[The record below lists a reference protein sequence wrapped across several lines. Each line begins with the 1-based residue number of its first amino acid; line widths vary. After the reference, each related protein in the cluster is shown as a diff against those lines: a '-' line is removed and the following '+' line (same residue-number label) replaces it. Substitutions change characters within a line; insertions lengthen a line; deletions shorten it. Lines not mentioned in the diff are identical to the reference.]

1 MKTMITKWDESMAE
15 RCLARCRDAV
25 ALAIEES
32 KKPAQKINKDIHW
45 EDFEKALNKALK
57 R

>member
-45 EDFEKALNKALK
+45 EDFEKALNRALK